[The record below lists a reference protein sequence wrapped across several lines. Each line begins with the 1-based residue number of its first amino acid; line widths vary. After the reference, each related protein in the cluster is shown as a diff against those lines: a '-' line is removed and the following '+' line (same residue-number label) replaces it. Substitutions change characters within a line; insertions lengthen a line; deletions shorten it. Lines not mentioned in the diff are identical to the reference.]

1 MTAQIGTDGLDLPG
15 DPCPKLLREVARA
28 EPEQGGEWVDLA
40 EHLRFRSTQRLRI
53 RGLADDGGV
62 EVATYPAELAE
73 QARYLYRHGRGSA
86 LVAAAR
92 ERGWKVEPSPHIAYL
107 YAPPSRRLYTCPPVA
122 PLKYVAS
129 WEDGDGLGR
138 VGAHTREEVEP
149 GLWRWLKQRGFA
161 DDSDDIV
168 LRRFLDEFLPGGRPA
183 LMRPGLRFRRVWKR
197 AEVAELGS
205 ALAETIRS
213 EFDAVFAVA
222 GEPAL
227 GSTSSGLGAPY

>member
-1 MTAQIGTDGLDLPG
+1 MTAQVGTDGFDLPG
-15 DPCPKLLREVARA
+15 DPCPELLSDVARV
-28 EPEQGGEWVDLA
+28 EPEPGGEWVDLA
-40 EHLRFRSTQRLRI
+40 EHLGFRSTQRLRI

-62 EVATYPAELAE
+62 EAATYPAELAD

-107 YAPPSRRLYTCPPVA
+107 YAPPSRRLYMCPPVT
-122 PLKYVAS
+122 PLKYVAC
-129 WEDGDGLGR
+129 WEGKDALGR
-138 VGAHTREEVEP
+138 IGAHTREEVEP

-161 DDSDDIV
+161 DDSDDAV

-213 EFDAVFAVA
+213 EFYAVFAAA
-222 GEPAL
+222 GEPAFR
-227 GSTSSGLGAPY
+227 STSPGLGAP